1 MNEVLPPGGFDVV
14 IVGGGFAG
22 SSAALALSRQG
33 ASVCLIDLQGAPRHA
48 FRAEKF
54 SADQLPLLD
63 TLGLLDPFLRVT
75 SVAHQAVNIRGTNV
89 VDISTVQDHGLMYDD
104 MVRTLRA
111 QLATSVVFV
120 HGKVASIR
128 PDAERSEVVLDDGR
142 RVAARLVVLAT
153 GHARALREQL
163 GILRRVVHPVPTI
176 NVGFTI
182 APPPQGFAFPSLAAY
197 GEVTGDG
204 VDYTS
209 IFPIGPNMRVNVF
222 VFGEMADPRIRA
234 FQQDALGALAAL
246 QPGLSPWLAG
256 CQVHGAVDLF
266 AVELSISEG
275 SCQPGLAVIGD
286 AYRTACSAVGNGLTC
301 LLVDVV
307 RLAAHVPRW
316 LASPGMGL
324 DKVSQFYDDPIK
336 KEMDSSAHQMA
347 LQRRNSVLDQHRVN
361 RVRRDVHFVRRRLA
375 FRLAAWHGK
384 AAQVQ
389 PPAH

>member
-1 MNEVLPPGGFDVV
+1 MEPSLEYALEVRLRLKRPRLELKPLPVGGARLSVQIESGEFEGKDMRGTVLP
-14 IVGGGFAG
+14 GGGEW
-22 SSAALALSRQG
+22 
-33 ASVCLIDLQGAPRHA
+33 PH
-48 FRAEKF
+48 
-54 SADQLPLLD
+54 
-63 TLGLLDPFLRVT
+63 
-75 SVAHQAVNIRGTNV
+75 
-89 VDISTVQDHGLMYDD
+89 
-104 MVRTLRA
+104 VRTDGVFCFDARY
-111 QLATSVVFV
+111 QL
-120 HGKVASIR
+120 
-128 PDAERSEVVLDDGR
+128 L
-142 RVAARLVVLAT
+142 
-153 GHARALREQL
+153 
-163 GILRRVVHPVPTI
+163 
-176 NVGFTI
+176 
-182 APPPQGFAFPSLAAY
+182 
-197 GEVTGDG
+197 TGDG

-209 IFPIGPNMRVNVF
+209 TFPIGPNMRVNVF

-316 LASPGMGL
+316 LAAPGMGL